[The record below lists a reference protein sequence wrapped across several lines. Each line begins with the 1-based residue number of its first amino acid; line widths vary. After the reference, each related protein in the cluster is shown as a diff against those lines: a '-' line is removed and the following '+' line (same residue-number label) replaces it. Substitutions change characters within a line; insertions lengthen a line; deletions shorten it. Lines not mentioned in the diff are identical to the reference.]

1 MANINVSSSSGNA
14 MMMMPPRKLLPPVE
28 SSFASSS
35 DSGNNNNNINNHNTH
50 GSKIVRPPTTG
61 NIGVSGGGGM
71 GGGGATTT
79 ISSKPTLITTPKLR
93 FLIMD
98 APRQSNLHLYI
109 KECRRH
115 HVTDIV
121 RVCEPTY
128 LGNELQQAGITLHE
142 MAYDDGHSP
151 PEHVLTR
158 WLTLVE
164 ERFLSGATNATTHH
178 STTTASNTKATTI
191 VEESSKGNNNTIAVH
206 CVAGLGRAPVLVAI
220 ALMEYEKMD
229 AVEAVMKIRSLRR
242 GAINETQLQYLEG
255 YKCGAGRHHRRGNKM
270 GAKSSAAAAG
280 GGGGGDGGCGCWIL

>member
-1 MANINVSSSSGNA
+1 MSSSSSSGNA

-35 DSGNNNNNINNHNTH
+35 DSSNNNNNNNNINNNNTH
-50 GSKIVRPPTTG
+50 SSKIVRPPTAG

-71 GGGGATTT
+71 GGGGGGATTT

-151 PEHVLTR
+151 PEHVLSR

-164 ERFLSGATNATTHH
+164 ERFLSSNTTTHH

-191 VEESSKGNNNTIAVH
+191 VEESSKVSNNNTIAVH

-270 GAKSSAAAAG
+270 GGAKSAAAGA
-280 GGGGGDGGCGCWIL
+280 GGDGGCGCWIL